1 MSTLREGIRI
11 WLFDREK
18 CPRSPR
24 CSLGTRTALIPL
36 SNCVLVLSGS
46 EVCPAHTGRRSW
58 ASIETYT
65 FNVNEGATP
74 GSSFSLVGLPALKCD
89 GNGVSNWPQQS
100 RSQTDLDPNRSC
112 RAVTTRRTEGPLSI
126 GWRGERTRHP
136 TRAGTRHQN
145 RSQPLPRRSLSVRRG
160 CRRAELSGN
169 IFQLQGPAHRKAQ
182 RGVRRPDP
190 AWLT

>member
-100 RSQTDLDPNRSC
+100 RSQTDRDPNRSC
-112 RAVTTRRTEGPLSI
+112 RPAVAGWPPVTQAAWVSILRSPTSHERYRQLLVDGEKATRVAKKALHPVVGRSIFCEEQCEAEGRD
-126 GWRGERTRHP
+126 GGDE
-136 TRAGTRHQN
+136 
-145 RSQPLPRRSLSVRRG
+145 
-160 CRRAELSGN
+160 
-169 IFQLQGPAHRKAQ
+169 
-182 RGVRRPDP
+182 
-190 AWLT
+190 